1 MSDSA
6 TLAKDGGQIGSGRI
20 RRGEEILSVTGLRTQ
35 FGPTVI
41 HDNLDF
47 SVRAGEVMG
56 VVGGSGTGKSVLV
69 RTIIG
74 LNKARAGRIVVF
86 GRDLAT
92 LGDAGLREMQARWG
106 VLFQDGALFSS
117 LTVAQNIE
125 VPMKEHSD
133 LPPALRREL
142 IEVKVAMVGLP
153 PDAAHKYP
161 AELSGGMRK
170 RAGLARALAL
180 DADILFLDEPTAG
193 LDPIGAANFDTLI
206 GDLQRALGLTVVMVT
221 HDLDSL
227 YAICDR
233 VSVLVNKRVKVGT
246 IEELMREPDPWIQEY
261 FGGPRGRAAAG
272 SAQRSE
278 NADQR
283 ADRHPPQP
291 TPQEGA

>member
-1 MSDSA
+1 MAVIEGANAGDNGA
-6 TLAKDGGQIGSGRI
+6 ANGAAGAAAP
-20 RRGEEILSVTGLRTQ
+20 ILSIEGLRTQ

-47 SVRAGEVMG
+47 SVQPGEVMG
-56 VVGGSGTGKSVLV
+56 VVGGSGTGKSVLI

-74 LNKARAGRIVVF
+74 LNKQAAGRITVF
-86 GRDLAT
+86 GRDLASLSAAET
-92 LGDAGLREMQARWG
+92 MAMQARWG

-133 LPPALRREL
+133 LSPALRREL
-142 IEVKVAMVGLP
+142 IDVKVSMVGLP

-193 LDPIGAANFDTLI
+193 LDPIGAANFDLLI

-272 SAQRSE
+272 SAEQVGAAE
-278 NADQR
+278 TG
-283 ADRHPPQP
+283 P
-291 TPQEGA
+291 TQ